1 MKLDPYLWGFYL
13 VVAYLFLKLEEIL
26 FFGFTKFFQLGEGRV
41 LVFHLSF
48 QGFIIFMDPEKVPH
62 FSEPPITS
70 LIK

>member
-13 VVAYLFLKLEEIL
+13 VVAYLFLNLEEIL

-48 QGFIIFMDPEKVPH
+48 QGFIIFMG
-62 FSEPPITS
+62 
-70 LIK
+70 